1 MRRNLLIVLLA
12 LGTVAG
18 FSSGFAHLHA
28 WRHHG
33 WRHHD
38 SHARCSWDHGH
49 RAPDSPP
56 PASP

>member
-1 MRRNLLIVLLA
+1 MRRNLLIALLA

-18 FSSGFAHLHA
+18 FTSGFVHLHA

-33 WRHHD
+33 G
-38 SHARCSWDHGH
+38 HACCARDHGH
-49 RAPDSPP
+49 RPPGSPP

>member
-1 MRRNLLIVLLA
+1 MRRNLLVVLLA

-18 FSSGFAHLHA
+18 FTSGFAHLHG

-33 WRHHD
+33 G
-38 SHARCSWDHGH
+38 HARSWCDHGH
-49 RAPDSPP
+49 RGPGSPP